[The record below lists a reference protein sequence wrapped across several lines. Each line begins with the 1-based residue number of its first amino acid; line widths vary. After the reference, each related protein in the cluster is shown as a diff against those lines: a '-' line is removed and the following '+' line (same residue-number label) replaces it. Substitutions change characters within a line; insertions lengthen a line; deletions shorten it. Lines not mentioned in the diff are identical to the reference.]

1 MKRHTKTCVYVCC
14 CCCSFVPRTGTHGK
28 VRGEIANLDGNQVR
42 RKLRPS
48 PATSGR
54 SATAIIQI
62 AITDLCIDILAGV
75 QTSGMS
81 GDVGMRV
88 SARQNRSHRDST
100 AKTTLRGLY
109 TCAQAPKP
117 DAAWSKIQDKE
128 RYASDEGEP
137 PGHVAIIP
145 RRTAI
150 RTSKAEAS
158 DAHSKGNTEA
168 GAVRCARN
176 DGPVAWSPYKTDHPD
191 TQALRKDSQRRSP
204 SRKHRSPRAAQPA
217 RVATGH
223 EHT

>member
-1 MKRHTKTCVYVCC
+1 MKRTTKTCVYVCC
-14 CCCSFVPRTGTHGK
+14 CCSFIPRTGTHGK
-28 VRGEIANLDGNQVR
+28 VRGKIANLDGNQVR

-62 AITDLCIDILAGV
+62 AITDLCIDKLAGV

-100 AKTTLRGLY
+100 AKTKLRGLY

-176 DGPVAWSPYKTDHPD
+176 DGPVAWSPSYNGPPGH
-191 TQALRKDSQRRSP
+191 AG
-204 SRKHRSPRAAQPA
+204 AAQRLAKAKSQPQAPQSKSGTYRA
-217 RVATGH
+217 RSDGS
-223 EHT
+223 